1 MDISRL
7 QGIKTT
13 EEPVRLQFPGELPRG
28 LPGHLRRGL
37 APGLAGGQPP
47 GLALHQQGVLARAG
61 PPRHGAPRRGPRHL
75 RQAQPPR
82 GEAQAGAG
90 RGTGDTV
97 SSYLLDI
104 RYCKVDI

>member
-1 MDISRL
+1 MDIAHL

-37 APGLAGGQPP
+37 APGLARGQPP
-47 GLALHQQGVLARAG
+47 GLALHQQGVLAGAG
-61 PPRHGAPRRGPRHL
+61 PPRHGAPSRGPRHL

-90 RGTGDTV
+90 RGAGDTV
-97 SSYLLDI
+97 SRYLVNFQ
-104 RYCKVDI
+104 VDM

>member
-1 MDISRL
+1 MDISHF

-37 APGLAGGQPP
+37 APGLARGQPP
-47 GLALHQQGVLARAG
+47 GLALHQQGVLAGAG

-82 GEAQAGAG
+82 GEAQTGAG
-90 RGTGDTV
+90 RGPGDTV
-97 SSYLLDI
+97 SI
-104 RYCKVDI
+104 

>member
-1 MDISRL
+1 MDISHL

-37 APGLAGGQPP
+37 APGLARGQPP
-47 GLALHQQGVLARAG
+47 GLALHQQGVLAGAG
-61 PPRHGAPRRGPRHL
+61 PPRHGTPRRGPRHL

-82 GEAQAGAG
+82 GEAQTGAG
-90 RGTGDTV
+90 RGPGDTV
-97 SSYLLDI
+97 SI
-104 RYCKVDI
+104 

>member
-1 MDISRL
+1 MDISHL

-13 EEPVRLQFPGELPRG
+13 EEPVRLQLPGELPRG

-37 APGLAGGQPP
+37 APGLARGQPP
-47 GLALHQQGVLARAG
+47 GLALHQQGVLAGAG

-82 GEAQAGAG
+82 GEAQTGAG
-90 RGTGDTV
+90 RGPGDTV
-97 SSYLLDI
+97 SI
-104 RYCKVDI
+104 